1 MQNRGILSKWQWKE
15 TRNRND
21 YDKSIYDVDRGAE
34 PDYVLTS
41 PEKFYD
47 RTALTEYINSLT

>member
-41 PEKFYD
+41 PEKF
-47 RTALTEYINSLT
+47 